1 MPLMTWQLWLARN
14 TVPDNP
20 LPWQKRQLREEMT
33 PGRVAQ
39 GFASLLAVIG
49 TPAKPPKLRGKST
62 GWKIG
67 RKRNKKT
74 KFPVVKKTYSS
85 PKKKKKN
92 KK

>member
-1 MPLMTWQLWLARN
+1 MRKTIARN

-20 LPWQKRQLREEMT
+20 LPWQKRQLRTEMT

-39 GFASLLAVIG
+39 GFASLLAMIG
-49 TPAKPPKLRGKST
+49 TPAQPPKLQGKSE
-62 GWKIG
+62 GWKKG
-67 RKRNKKT
+67 RKRNKKI
-74 KFPVVKKTYSS
+74 KFPVVKKRYSA